1 MFRII
6 VAALALAATVSTS
19 SASEP
24 FLAEIRI
31 FYVPP
36 PAIGSDQGSC
46 SVARVNS
53 AYKPGEKKIAGPFR
67 SRAEAL
73 EAMQRIPECQT
84 QR

>member
-1 MFRII
+1 MIA
-6 VAALALAATVSTS
+6 AALALAAAASTS

-36 PAIGSDQGSC
+36 PQTRSDQGSC
-46 SVARVNS
+46 TVARVNS

-73 EAMQRIPECQT
+73 EAMQQIPECQT
-84 QR
+84 QK